1 MRAHFGGY
9 FFGQVL
15 TFIYLLQSMSQSVPL
30 DAASWPQFSVYNLVV
45 ANFWPFYWVIYFV
58 DSEKLDDTYWQ
69 VYDVAQVRVAEALNI
84 IQIFFA

>member
-15 TFIYLLQSMSQSVPL
+15 TFIYLLQSMSQPVPL